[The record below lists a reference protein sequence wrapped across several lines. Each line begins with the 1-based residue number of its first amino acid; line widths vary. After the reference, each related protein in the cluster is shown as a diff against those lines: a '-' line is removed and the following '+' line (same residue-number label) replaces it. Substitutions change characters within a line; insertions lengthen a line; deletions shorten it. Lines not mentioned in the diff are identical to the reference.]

1 MNFKTLSAACL
12 LTVLSAGALPA
23 MAQTTAKAETYAYGT
38 QLDISKVISLTEE
51 DNGQNCGVVNAR
63 MTYLDSHG
71 AERALAYSTL
81 AANCSGDN

>member
-23 MAQTTAKAETYAYGT
+23 MAQTTVKTDTYAYGT

-51 DNGQNCGVVNAR
+51 GGGQNCGVVNAR

-71 AERALAYSTL
+71 AERTLAYSTL
-81 AANCSGDN
+81 TANCSGDN

>member
-23 MAQTTAKAETYAYGT
+23 MAQATAKAETYAYGT
-38 QLDISKVISLTEE
+38 QLDINKVISLTEE
-51 DNGQNCGVVNAR
+51 GSGQDCGVVNAH
-63 MTYLDSHG
+63 MTYLDSLG
-71 AERALAYSTL
+71 AERVLAYSTL